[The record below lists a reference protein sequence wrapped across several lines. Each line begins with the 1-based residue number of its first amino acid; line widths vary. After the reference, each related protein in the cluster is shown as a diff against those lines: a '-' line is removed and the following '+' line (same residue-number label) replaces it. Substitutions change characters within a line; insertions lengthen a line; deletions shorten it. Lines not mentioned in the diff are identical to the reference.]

1 MVKNT
6 FGGNKSKGFARKHNN
21 GGNKNNILRV
31 SQDEGEIY
39 AIVTKMCGN
48 GMFECYCIDEVMR
61 LGQIRGKFTGKGKR
75 DNIVN
80 NGTWVLIGVREW
92 DIKKEEESMGRKT
105 CLSKDEKL
113 PKCDLLEVYNDKEKE
128 QLQEE
133 IAEKWSILIKRD
145 PSRIEEQNDDD
156 NGIVDGGFKFATDK
170 DIERERLLKEAKMA
184 TSEKITLETTME
196 STESSESTEAAS
208 TAADW
213 VSIDDL

>member
-31 SQDEGEIY
+31 SQAEGEIY

-184 TSEKITLETTME
+184 TSEKITLGTTME
-196 STESSESTEAAS
+196 STETTDSS

-213 VSIDDL
+213 VSIDEL

>member
-6 FGGNKSKGFARKHNN
+6 TGGNKSKGFARKHNN
-21 GGNKNNILRV
+21 GGNKNNILRI
-31 SQDEGEIY
+31 SEDEGEIY

-80 NGTWVLIGVREW
+80 TGTWVLIGVREW
-92 DIKKEEESMGRKT
+92 DIKKEEELMGRKT
-105 CLSKDEKL
+105 CLSKNEKL

-133 IAEKWSILIKRD
+133 IAEKWAILIKRD

-184 TSEKITLETTME
+184 TSEKITLETTMD
-196 STESSESTEAAS
+196 STEAS
-208 TAADW
+208 MAADW

>member
-31 SQDEGEIY
+31 SQAEGEIY

-145 PSRIEEQNDDD
+145 PSRIEEQDDDD

-184 TSEKITLETTME
+184 TSEKITLETTTE
-196 STESSESTEAAS
+196 STESTEAAS

-213 VSIDDL
+213 VSIDEL

>member
-6 FGGNKSKGFARKHNN
+6 AGGNKSKGFARKHNN

-213 VSIDDL
+213 VSIDEL

>member
-6 FGGNKSKGFARKHNN
+6 AGGNKSKGFARKHNN

-61 LGQIRGKFTGKGKR
+61 LGQNIGKFTGKGKR

-92 DIKKEEESMGRKT
+92 DIKKEEESMCRKT

-184 TSEKITLETTME
+184 TSEKITLETTIASTE
-196 STESSESTEAAS
+196 STETTDAS

-213 VSIDDL
+213 VSIDEL

>member
-6 FGGNKSKGFARKHNN
+6 AGGNKSKGFARKHNN

-31 SQDEGEIY
+31 SQAEGEIY

-92 DIKKEEESMGRKT
+92 DIKKEEELLGRKT
-105 CLSKDEKL
+105 CLSKSEKL

-156 NGIVDGGFKFATDK
+156 NGIIDGGFKFATDK

-184 TSEKITLETTME
+184 TSEKITLETTIA
-196 STESSESTEAAS
+196 STESTDSTEAAS

-213 VSIDDL
+213 VSIDEL

>member
-31 SQDEGEIY
+31 SQAEGEIY

-92 DIKKEEESMGRKT
+92 DIKKEEESMVRKT

-184 TSEKITLETTME
+184 TSEKITLETTTA
-196 STESSESTEAAS
+196 STESTDSTEAAS

-213 VSIDDL
+213 VSIDEL

>member
-6 FGGNKSKGFARKHNN
+6 AGGNKSKGFARKHNN

-92 DIKKEEESMGRKT
+92 DIKKEEEIMGRKT
-105 CLSKDEKL
+105 CLSKSEKL

-184 TSEKITLETTME
+184 TSEKITLETTMG
-196 STESSESTEAAS
+196 STESIDAAS

-213 VSIDDL
+213 VSIDEL

>member
-6 FGGNKSKGFARKHNN
+6 AGGNKSKGFARKHNN

>member
-31 SQDEGEIY
+31 SQAEGEIY

>member
-31 SQDEGEIY
+31 SHAEGEIY

-92 DIKKEEESMGRKT
+92 DIKKEEESMSRKT

-156 NGIVDGGFKFATDK
+156 NGIVDGGFKFATEK

-184 TSEKITLETTME
+184 TSEKITLETTIA
-196 STESSESTEAAS
+196 STESTDSTEAAS

-213 VSIDDL
+213 VSIDEL

>member
-6 FGGNKSKGFARKHNN
+6 TGGNKSKGFARKHNN
-21 GGNKNNILRV
+21 GGNKNNILRI
-31 SQDEGEIY
+31 SEDEGEIY

-92 DIKKEEESMGRKT
+92 DIKKEEELMGRKT
-105 CLSKDEKL
+105 CLSKSEKL

-133 IAEKWSILIKRD
+133 IAEKWAILIKRD

-156 NGIVDGGFKFATDK
+156 NGIIDGGFKFATDK

-184 TSEKITLETTME
+184 TSEKITLETTIE
-196 STESSESTEAAS
+196 STETTDAS

-213 VSIDDL
+213 VSIDEL

>member
-31 SQDEGEIY
+31 SQAEGEIY

-133 IAEKWSILIKRD
+133 IAEKWSIIIKRD

-156 NGIVDGGFKFATDK
+156 NGIIDGGFKFATDK

-184 TSEKITLETTME
+184 TSEKITLETTTE
-196 STESSESTEAAS
+196 STESTEAAS

-213 VSIDDL
+213 VSIDEL

>member
-21 GGNKNNILRV
+21 SGNKNNILRV
-31 SQDEGEIY
+31 SQSEGEIY

-80 NGTWVLIGVREW
+80 NGIWVLIGVREW
-92 DIKKEEESMGRKT
+92 DIKKEDESMVRKT

-170 DIERERLLKEAKMA
+170 DIERERLLKEAKTA
-184 TSEKITLETTME
+184 TSEKITLETTLD
-196 STESSESTEAAS
+196 STEATEAS
-208 TAADW
+208 IAADW

>member
-21 GGNKNNILRV
+21 SGNKNNILRV
-31 SQDEGEIY
+31 SQSEGEIY

-80 NGTWVLIGVREW
+80 NGIWVLIGVREW
-92 DIKKEEESMGRKT
+92 DIKKEDESMVRKT

-133 IAEKWSILIKRD
+133 IAEKWTILIKLD
-145 PSRIEEQNDDD
+145 PSRIEEQNNDD
-156 NGIVDGGFKFATDK
+156 NGIVDGGFKFSTDK
-170 DIERERLLKEAKMA
+170 DIERERLLKEAKTA
-184 TSEKITLETTME
+184 TSEKITLETTLD
-196 STESSESTEAAS
+196 STEATEAS
-208 TAADW
+208 IAADW

>member
-31 SQDEGEIY
+31 SQAEGEIY

-92 DIKKEEESMGRKT
+92 DIKKEEELMGRKT
-105 CLSKDEKL
+105 CLSKSEKL

>member
-31 SQDEGEIY
+31 SQAEGEIY

-184 TSEKITLETTME
+184 TSEKITLETTIA
-196 STESSESTEAAS
+196 STESTDSTEAAS

-213 VSIDDL
+213 VSIDEL

>member
-6 FGGNKSKGFARKHNN
+6 AGGNKSKGFARKHNN

-92 DIKKEEESMGRKT
+92 DIKKEEELMGRKT
-105 CLSKDEKL
+105 CLSKSEKL

-196 STESSESTEAAS
+196 STESIDAAS

-213 VSIDDL
+213 VSIDEL

>member
-48 GMFECYCIDEVMR
+48 GMFECYCIDEVLR

-92 DIKKEEESMGRKT
+92 DIKKEEELLGRKT

>member
-1 MVKNT
+1 
-6 FGGNKSKGFARKHNN
+6 
-21 GGNKNNILRV
+21 
-31 SQDEGEIY
+31 
-39 AIVTKMCGN
+39 
-48 GMFECYCIDEVMR
+48 MR

-145 PSRIEEQNDDD
+145 PSRIEEQDDDD

-184 TSEKITLETTME
+184 TSEKITLETTTE
-196 STESSESTEAAS
+196 STESTEAAS

-213 VSIDDL
+213 VSIDEL

>member
-6 FGGNKSKGFARKHNN
+6 AGGNKSKGFARKHNN

-31 SQDEGEIY
+31 SQAEGEIY

-145 PSRIEEQNDDD
+145 PSRIEEQDDDD

-184 TSEKITLETTME
+184 TSEKITLETTMG
-196 STESSESTEAAS
+196 STESIDAAS

-213 VSIDDL
+213 VSIDEL

>member
-21 GGNKNNILRV
+21 SGNKNNILRV
-31 SQDEGEIY
+31 SQSEGEIY

-80 NGTWVLIGVREW
+80 NGIWVLIGVREW
-92 DIKKEEESMGRKT
+92 DIKKEEESMVRKT

-133 IAEKWSILIKRD
+133 IAEKWTILIKLD
-145 PSRIEEQNDDD
+145 PSRIEEQNNDD
-156 NGIVDGGFKFATDK
+156 NGIVDGGFKFSTDK
-170 DIERERLLKEAKMA
+170 DIERERLLKEAKTA
-184 TSEKITLETTME
+184 TSEKITLETTLD
-196 STESSESTEAAS
+196 STEATEAS
-208 TAADW
+208 IAADW

>member
-6 FGGNKSKGFARKHNN
+6 TGGNKSKGFARKHNN
-21 GGNKNNILRV
+21 GGNKNNILRI
-31 SQDEGEIY
+31 SENEGEIY

-80 NGTWVLIGVREW
+80 TGTWVLIGVREW
-92 DIKKEEESMGRKT
+92 DIKKEEELMGRKT
-105 CLSKDEKL
+105 CLSKSEKL

-133 IAEKWSILIKRD
+133 IAEKWAILIKRD

-184 TSEKITLETTME
+184 TSEKITLETTMD
-196 STESSESTEAAS
+196 STEAS
-208 TAADW
+208 MAADW
-213 VSIDDL
+213 VSIDEL

>member
-21 GGNKNNILRV
+21 SGNKNNILRV
-31 SQDEGEIY
+31 SQSEGEIY

-80 NGTWVLIGVREW
+80 NGIWVLIGVREW
-92 DIKKEEESMGRKT
+92 DIKKEEESMVRKT

-133 IAEKWSILIKRD
+133 IAEKWTILIKLD
-145 PSRIEEQNDDD
+145 PSRIEEQNNDD
-156 NGIVDGGFKFATDK
+156 NGIVDGGFKFSTDK
-170 DIERERLLKEAKMA
+170 DIERERLLKEAKTA
-184 TSEKITLETTME
+184 TSEKITLETTLD
-196 STESSESTEAAS
+196 STEATEATEAS
-208 TAADW
+208 IAADW

>member
-6 FGGNKSKGFARKHNN
+6 TGGNKSKGFARKHNN
-21 GGNKNNILRV
+21 GGNKNNILRI
-31 SQDEGEIY
+31 SEDEGEIY

-80 NGTWVLIGVREW
+80 TGTWVLIGVREW
-92 DIKKEEESMGRKT
+92 DIKKEEELMGRKT
-105 CLSKDEKL
+105 CLSKSEKL

-133 IAEKWSILIKRD
+133 IAEKWAILIKRD

-184 TSEKITLETTME
+184 TSEKITLETTMD
-196 STESSESTEAAS
+196 STEAS
-208 TAADW
+208 MAADW
-213 VSIDDL
+213 VSIDEL